1 MAKAIKSEFSA
12 ETKLIEGGGG
22 IFDVHV
28 NGTQIW
34 SKHQTGRF
42 PEHGEVLDKLARMA
56 VST

>member
-1 MAKAIKSEFSA
+1 MAEAIKREFNVDA
-12 ETKLIEGGGG
+12 KLIAGGGG

-42 PEHGEVLDKLARMA
+42 PEHREVLERAHALAA
-56 VST
+56 K